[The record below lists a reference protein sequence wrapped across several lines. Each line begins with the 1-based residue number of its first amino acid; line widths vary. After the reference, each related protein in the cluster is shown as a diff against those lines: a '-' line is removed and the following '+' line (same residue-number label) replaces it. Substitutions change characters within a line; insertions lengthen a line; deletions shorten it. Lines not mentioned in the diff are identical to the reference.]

1 MTGGGVGIGGIA
13 GQNTSTGTIDGILL
27 KGKIDA
33 GNNSAVGGIA
43 GANTGIYKIVSI
55 TMLLLVA
62 IVLSEELL
70 DRIMGISLTVSMME
84 VLREMNLSAGFVD
97 KIK

>member
-1 MTGGGVGIGGIA
+1 M
-13 GQNTSTGTIDGILL
+13 
-27 KGKIDA
+27 
-33 GNNSAVGGIA
+33 
-43 GANTGIYKIVSI
+43 SI

-62 IVLSEELL
+62 IVLLEELL

>member
-1 MTGGGVGIGGIA
+1 
-13 GQNTSTGTIDGILL
+13 
-27 KGKIDA
+27 
-33 GNNSAVGGIA
+33 
-43 GANTGIYKIVSI
+43 
-55 TMLLLVA
+55 MLLLVA

-97 KIK
+97 KIKYMVMYIILKIEVL